1 MLTARRVNI
10 RDVASAAGVSIGTVS
25 RVLND
30 HAEVSSASRERVR
43 EAIARLRYRPS
54 QVGRALSKRAIAAIG
69 VLVPDMTDP
78 VFMPMVQGIESVA
91 SAHGYAVMLSNSNR
105 APARETQFGDLMAQ
119 FGVSGAV
126 IVGGGRQ
133 NDRELAARLGAIPT
147 VVVARPAANGVFPS
161 AAVDHCA
168 AARLAV
174 AHLLDLGH
182 RRIGT
187 VRGDPTSEAGTERL
201 RGYLEALR
209 GHGVEPDPA
218 LVAGDSF
225 DLLSGIEATRVL
237 LDLAEP
243 PSGVFYAS
251 DEMAL
256 GGLRAIKDWG
266 LRIPQ
271 DISVVGLN
279 DIPFA
284 ATSDP
289 PLTTVRLPAR
299 QLGMLGMQ
307 MLADLIARREPVRD
321 LVLNVELVVRQS
333 TRALAGHAAVRVTGT
348 GGVVDGGQSAQD

>member
-1 MLTARRVNI
+1 VLGTRRVSI

-30 HAEVSSASRERVR
+30 HNEVSPASRERVR
-43 EAIARLRYRPS
+43 AAIAQLGYQPS
-54 QVGRALSKRAIAAIG
+54 QVGRALSKRVIAVVG

-91 SAHGYAVMLSNSNR
+91 SKYGFAVMLSNSDR
-105 APARETQFGDLMAQ
+105 MPARELQFGDLMAQ

-126 IVGGGRQ
+126 VVGGGRQ

-147 VVVARPAANGVFPS
+147 VVVARPAANGIFPS
-161 AAVDHCA
+161 AAIDHCT

-174 AHLLDLGH
+174 EHLLDLGH

-201 RGYLEALR
+201 RGYREALR
-209 GHGVEPDPA
+209 LAGVESDPA
-218 LVAGDSF
+218 LVVGRSF
-225 DLLSGIEATRVL
+225 DLANGIGATSAL

-243 PSGVFYAS
+243 PTAIFYAS

-256 GGLRAIKDWG
+256 GGLRAIKDRG
-266 LRIPQ
+266 LRIPA
-271 DISVVGLN
+271 DLSVASVN

-289 PLTTVRLPAR
+289 PLTTVRMPAR
-299 QLGMLGMQ
+299 EMGMLGMQ
-307 MLADLIARREPVRD
+307 MLSDLIDRREPVRD
-321 LVLNVELVVRQS
+321 VVLSVELVVRQS
-333 TRALAGHAAVRVTGT
+333 TAPPVSR
-348 GGVVDGGQSAQD
+348 